1 MLKNLILW
9 WHQGKERVFCTYA
22 NISGQGEGKVT
33 CTETQV
39 RGTMSQMRT
48 RTSDAHETHMMCWG
62 NTECPIS
69 GRMRTQA
76 IVTVVKS
83 LSHVRLF
90 ATPWTAARQASLS
103 FITSR
108 SLLNLCPLSWWCHPT
123 ISSSVVPSSS
133 CPQSFP
139 ASGSFPVSWFFT
151 SGGQR
156 LRASASA
163 SVLPMNIQDWFPLG
177 FTGLILLSKRLWRV
191 FSSTTV
197 WKHQFYGAQPSLWSN
212 SHIRTWLLEK
222 HSFH

>member
-1 MLKNLILW
+1 MVKRLRKHECLTLNLKFFALSSYNCPLSPTVQKKSVVLKNLILW

-103 FITSR
+103 FTISW
-108 SLLNLCPLSWWCHPT
+108 SLLKL
-123 ISSSVVPSSS
+123 ISIELAMP
-133 CPQSFP
+133 C
-139 ASGSFPVSWFFT
+139 
-151 SGGQR
+151 
-156 LRASASA
+156 
-163 SVLPMNIQDWFPLG
+163 NH
-177 FTGLILLSKRLWRV
+177 LILCR
-191 FSSTTV
+191 
-197 WKHQFYGAQPSLWSN
+197 P
-212 SHIRTWLLEK
+212 
-222 HSFH
+222 

>member
-103 FITSR
+103 FTISW
-108 SLLNLCPLSWWCHPT
+108 SLLKLISIELAMSSNLPILMGP
-123 ISSSVVPSSS
+123 VSS
-133 CPQSFP
+133 CLQSVP
-139 ASGSFPVSWFFT
+139 A
-151 SGGQR
+151 
-156 LRASASA
+156 
-163 SVLPMNIQDWFPLG
+163 
-177 FTGLILLSKRLWRV
+177 
-191 FSSTTV
+191 
-197 WKHQFYGAQPSLWSN
+197 
-212 SHIRTWLLEK
+212 
-222 HSFH
+222 